1 VPLNPLEVVGGIA
14 IGTGVGG
21 AIETV
26 VDPQLQDLRNK
37 QWAKHLDIPLPGELA
52 ARLIAEQIPLGKVN
66 PGEEASFLG
75 ISGPRFNAMIELA
88 RRYPPLPEALR
99 LWRRWDAAS
108 GGYVASPGD
117 VAGWLN
123 RAGFSDEITAQLMKL
138 RDERLDPAVIA
149 TGVQR
154 SIFAPPSWLP
164 TPDYSIFAPVPN
176 PLVSVPAFAPTG
188 IDADREAYDSGIDDE
203 RLRVMTALVG
213 LPLSLEQAAS
223 AYFRGIISLAAF
235 RRAVAEGNTRIEW
248 GPAALEQAR
257 QILTANQYAELEL
270 RGFLTRAQRRANTAK
285 HGMSDVDSDHLFDV
299 LGRSVNVHQLVTGHA
314 RGGVYKPPPAT
325 LAEQQAG
332 IPADFLASLQ
342 RGNLRPEY
350 YNLAYANR
358 YTYPSFFAI
367 RGLLQGGVFATADDG
382 YQILLE
388 MGWKPSL
395 ARLVADFYWKP
406 GATTTSEGPRVKSAQ
421 TSAITEIRAAFLI
434 GQADETQARD
444 WLGRIGVDATE
455 IDGMLPIWNVML
467 EVPQRG
473 LTPSQI
479 KKAYRNLPASWP
491 RDRALSELELLG
503 LTADDAATLLD
514 E

>member
-1 VPLNPLEVVGGIA
+1 MAGPITTISIPFEIA
-14 IGTGVGG
+14 VGVGVG
-21 AIETV
+21 AAVGDTV
-26 VDPQLQDLRNK
+26 VPKLENFKNTQWTNHPNK
-37 QWAKHLDIPLPGELA
+37 ALPAGQAALA
-52 ARLIAEQIPLGKVN
+52 SVKGFPTALALA
-66 PGEEASFLG
+66 EEAAKQGYSADVFG
-75 ISGPRFNAMIELA
+75 AMEQNL
-88 RRYPPLPEALR
+88 RQYPPTAELLE
-99 LWRRWDAAS
+99 LWRRARLS
-108 GGYVASPGD
+108 
-117 VAGWLN
+117 
-123 RAGFSDEITAQLMKL
+123 
-138 RDERLDPAVIA
+138 RDEVDLALTRALIPEPYRTAVLDLFTGRLDPAIIA
-149 TGVQR
+149 TAIQR
-154 SIFAPPSWLP
+154 GIMTDPGFLPVGPPSAAGKVP
-164 TPDYSIFAPVPN
+164 KFPVSGLD
-176 PLVSVPAFAPTG
+176 PLAEAKAHG
-188 IDADREAYDSGIDDE
+188 IDEA
-203 RLRVMTALVG
+203 RLFVETAIVG
-213 LPLSLEQAAS
+213 LPASNEQAAN
-223 AYFRGIISLAAF
+223 AYFRGIIELADYY
-235 RRAVAEGNTRIEW
+235 RAIAEGNTRNEW
-248 GPAALEQAR
+248 RDAILEQSR

-270 RGFLTRAQRRANTAK
+270 RGFLTKAQRRTQTAK
-285 HGMSDVDSDHLFDV
+285 HGMSDADSDHLFDV
-299 LGRSVNVHQLVTGHA
+299 LGRSVNTHQIVTGEA

-325 LAEQQAG
+325 LAEQSAG
-332 IPADFLASLQ
+332 IPPAFLASLQ

-350 YNLAYANR
+350 YDLAYANR